1 MILVSMFMYLPAFAL
16 FYLMVLLYVHWA
28 QKSRGKCKKI

>member
-1 MILVSMFMYLPAFAL
+1 MILVSMVYLFPAFAL
-16 FYLMVLLYVHWA
+16 FYLMALLYAQWA